1 MTKYRETFKRISRSC
16 LVLAGLGA
24 IVATSTPQTALAE
37 VTTPPATTQVDI
49 HATALGLLERE
60 IQVAREHIGDAA
72 EYRTNTVE
80 EVKKEIKRQKDEGLY
95 VYVVQWGDELD
106 VLAEATDQK
115 VEDLAKFNRLNPED
129 DLTVGSVL
137 LGVIHPEHRTTLN
150 DRLDHTIESAKDKI
164 ELGKE
169 KVDEIKA
176 KEKAKDTK
184 EKIEDNLHDIGDNI
198 SPPATDKQDQ
208 LVPDTPET
216 PKTPAQE

>member
-1 MTKYRETFKRISRSC
+1 M
-16 LVLAGLGA
+16 
-24 IVATSTPQTALAE
+24 
-37 VTTPPATTQVDI
+37 
-49 HATALGLLERE
+49 
-60 IQVAREHIGDAA
+60 
-72 EYRTNTVE
+72 
-80 EVKKEIKRQKDEGLY
+80 
-95 VYVVQWGDELD
+95 D

-164 ELGKE
+164 ELEKE
-169 KVDEIKA
+169 KVDEIKDKEKEIADKA

-198 SPPATDKQDQ
+198 TPPAPDKQDEP
-208 LVPDTPET
+208 VPETPET

>member
-1 MTKYRETFKRISRSC
+1 M
-16 LVLAGLGA
+16 
-24 IVATSTPQTALAE
+24 
-37 VTTPPATTQVDI
+37 
-49 HATALGLLERE
+49 
-60 IQVAREHIGDAA
+60 
-72 EYRTNTVE
+72 
-80 EVKKEIKRQKDEGLY
+80 
-95 VYVVQWGDELD
+95 D

-129 DLTVGSVL
+129 DLTVGSVP

-176 KEKAKDTK
+176 KEKAKDAK

-198 SPPATDKQDQ
+198 TPPAPDKQDQ
-208 LVPDTPET
+208 PVPDTPET